1 MKDTNNIVHQ
11 HFQRDDLQEQILRL
25 LNVPNWRT
33 LTNTYGQ
40 VTVEDL
46 DALIAALKNGK
57 ARTNVN
63 ARGFFQDN
71 GRDAPQ
77 VDHPIVVGFVENIK
91 KRIAQKDLKI
101 ATTQPPD
108 YVAVGLDNPDNI
120 NRQV

>member
-1 MKDTNNIVHQ
+1 MKAANNIVHQ
-11 HFQRDDLQEQILRL
+11 HFQREDLQEQILKL
-25 LNVPNWRT
+25 LNVPNWPT

-63 ARGFFQDN
+63 ARGFFQGN

-91 KRIAQKDLKI
+91 KGLPKKI
-101 ATTQPPD
+101 
-108 YVAVGLDNPDNI
+108 
-120 NRQV
+120 